1 MKKIVWNE
9 DKALL
14 LLNNVLRGN
23 VGFEDCA
30 LTIEQGRVLD
40 VLPNPSSKHPQQKM
54 YVLEINNYAYCVPF
68 VETDDQI
75 FLKTL
80 FPNRKQTARYLKDLK
95 DE

>member
-14 LLNNVLRGN
+14 RLNNALRGN
-23 VGFEDCA
+23 VSFEDCA
-30 LTIEQGRVLD
+30 LAIEKGKILD
-40 VLPNPSSKHPQQKM
+40 VLPNPSSNHPNQMM
-54 YVLEINNYAYCVPF
+54 YVLEINHYAYCVPF

-80 FPNRKQTARYLKDLK
+80 FPDRKQTARYLKDLK